1 MAKAAA
7 DNYIDVAMWYQ
18 YLQDTSND
26 AFLPLFFD
34 RHRYLVLMGGGGSG
48 KSEFAGRKV
57 LERATSE
64 AGHRFLVCRKVAKT
78 LRESCFRQLVS
89 QLNRYYPHLRE
100 GNLKKGADYS
110 INRTDMQIN
119 FHNGSA
125 IIFCGLDDVEKL
137 KSIYEITD
145 AWIEEA
151 SELLESDFNQLDIRM
166 RGKSP
171 WYRQMILSFNPI
183 SILHWLKKRFWDH
196 RDPRAR
202 THRSTYLD
210 NRFLSDED
218 VTTLLSFKD
227 TDPYYY
233 SVYALGE
240 WGVLGKSVF
249 DAEAVTRQLLKNIQP
264 VKRGYFRY
272 QLRGS
277 IDTQLVVD
285 DISWVDDA
293 GGAISIYA
301 EPEPGRPYVIGGDT
315 AGEGSD
321 QFCGQVIDNISCRQ
335 MAVLHHSY
343 DEDLYT
349 MQMYCLGRYYN
360 DALLGIEA
368 NFSSYPN
375 KVLGA
380 LGYGHLVVREIE
392 DTFTGKIRQAY
403 GVLTNNKTRP
413 VMIAGLVKA
422 MRDDI
427 STVVDR
433 GTLEEM
439 LTFVRNEDFRAEA
452 EEGAHDDTVMALAIA
467 HYIRPQGSFDSGK
480 DSPKAK
486 VKWTDDMYEDYYK
499 ASTSE
504 QAYLLEEWGDPF

>member
-1 MAKAAA
+1 MVNEYYDAAL
-7 DNYIDVAMWYQ
+7 WYKN
-18 YLQDTSND
+18 LQETSNTS
-26 AFLPLFFD
+26 FMPLYFD

-64 AGHRFLVCRKVAKT
+64 PGHRFLVCRKVAKT

-89 QLNRYYPHLRE
+89 QLSRYYPQLSE
-100 GNLKKGADYS
+100 GNIKKGADYS

-119 FHNGSA
+119 FRNGSA
-125 IIFCGLDDVEKL
+125 ILFCGLDDVEKL

-166 RGKSP
+166 RGQSP

-183 SILHWLKKRFWDH
+183 SILHWLKKRFWD
-196 RDPRAR
+196 RSDPRAT

-210 NRFLSDED
+210 NRFLSQED

-249 DAEAVTRQLLKNIQP
+249 DAEAVTAQLLKNVQP
-264 VKRGYFRY
+264 LRRGYFTY
-272 QLRGS
+272 DIRGS
-277 IDTQLVVD
+277 IDTRLIVD
-285 DISWVDDA
+285 NICWVDDKD
-293 GGAISIYA
+293 GAIKIYA
-301 EPEPGRPYVIGGDT
+301 DPKAGRPYVIGGDT
-315 AGEGSD
+315 AGDGSD
-321 QFCGQVIDNISCRQ
+321 QFCGQVIDNISCQQ

-360 DALLGIEA
+360 NALLGIEA

-375 KVLGA
+375 KVLA
-380 LGYGHLVVREIE
+380 SLGYENMVVREVE

-422 MRDDI
+422 MRESI
-427 STVVDR
+427 TTVVDR
-433 GTLEEM
+433 TTLEEM
-439 LTFVRNEDFRAEA
+439 LTFVRNENFRAEA

>member
-1 MAKAAA
+1 MVNEYYDAAL
-7 DNYIDVAMWYQ
+7 WYKN
-18 YLQDTSND
+18 LQETSNT
-26 AFLPLFFD
+26 AFMPLYFD

-64 AGHRFLVCRKVAKT
+64 PGHRFLVCRKVAKT

-89 QLNRYYPHLRE
+89 QLSRYYPQLSE
-100 GNLKKGADYS
+100 GNIKKGADYS

-119 FHNGSA
+119 FRNGSA
-125 IIFCGLDDVEKL
+125 ILFCGLDDVEKL

-166 RGKSP
+166 RGQSP

-183 SILHWLKKRFWDH
+183 SILHWLKKRFWD
-196 RDPRAR
+196 RSDPRAT

-210 NRFLSDED
+210 NRFLSQED

-249 DAEAVTRQLLKNIQP
+249 DAEAVTAQLLKNVQP
-264 VKRGYFRY
+264 LRRGYFTY
-272 QLRGS
+272 DIRGS
-277 IDTQLVVD
+277 IDTRLIVD
-285 DISWVDDA
+285 NICWVDDKD
-293 GGAISIYA
+293 GAIKIYA
-301 EPEPGRPYVIGGDT
+301 DPKAGRPYVIGGDT
-315 AGEGSD
+315 AGDGSD
-321 QFCGQVIDNISCRQ
+321 QFCGQVIDNISCQQ

-360 DALLGIEA
+360 NALLGIEA

-375 KVLGA
+375 KVLA
-380 LGYGHLVVREIE
+380 SLGYENMVVREVE

-422 MRDDI
+422 MRESI
-427 STVVDR
+427 TTVVDR
-433 GTLEEM
+433 TTLEEM
-439 LTFVRNEDFRAEA
+439 LTFVRNENFRAEA